1 MTWPQTLTVAPKS
14 GQLKPD
20 MTTSIGRCP
29 LSLWNRCKSPK
40 NVRTFQGVRALML
53 LGFVLRILDCLGL
66 SRVVSGCLGLS
77 ARLVSGCL
85 GLSRFVSVCLGL
97 SSMCRAQQPFKIPT
111 FRAARIHC
119 CLLGLFFLRFESL
132 EGVRSVVAVFFDM
145 SCFHWPH
152 FGGPLSVFEVKS
164 RFLGQ

>member
-1 MTWPQTLTVAPKS
+1 MSTEPLESLQIPKKCENISRSARFDAP
-14 GQLKPD
+14 
-20 MTTSIGRCP
+20 RFC
-29 LSLWNRCKSPK
+29 
-40 NVRTFQGVRALML
+40 FAH
-53 LGFVLRILDCLGL
+53 LGL
-66 SRVVSGCLGLS
+66 SRIVSGCLGLS
-77 ARLVSGCL
+77 RFECSGCL

-97 SSMCRAQQPFKIPT
+97 SSMCRAQQFFKIPT

-119 CLLGLFFLRFESL
+119 CLLGLFFIRFESL

-164 RFLGQ
+164 RSLGQ